1 MQGRFTSEVSKST
14 GAIRRFVQG
23 ARTALCALSVS
34 ALIVVAMPAL
44 SSNASVSPRDTA
56 PSTSVTLKCH
66 ACVGQITNHDDRDP
80 PPIFPCGWW
89 IWWCVCPPSPPPTTT
104 TTTTTTTVPPTTTTM
119 APPRPPP
126 PPPPTTT
133 TSTTTTTTT
142 TTTVPP
148 TTTTSLA
155 PVRIK
160 ANPPPA
166 PAPPRLVTI
175 EPFAQGSY
183 ALSPKLISEIQRM
196 AKAIQKNHYKTVTLT
211 GYTDNVFTAAFNVT
225 LNQNRAQPGF
235 TRLLL
240 DLQTRKITCV
250 GVTIGP
256 GYSVVLVATNTTA
269 KGRAQNRRVVATLK
283 AN

>member
-89 IWWCVCPPSPPPTTT
+89 IWWCVCPP
-104 TTTTTTTVPPTTTTM
+104 
-119 APPRPPP
+119 

-175 EPFAQGSY
+175 EPFAEGSY

-225 LNQNRAQPGF
+225 LNQNRAQAVF

-240 DLQTRKITCV
+240 DLQTLKITGV